1 MAKCHGPLFSESAS
15 GKLKSHLTFS
25 QRSSG
30 QQVRF
35 QKPSPDLLT
44 DARSA
49 SRNAYKDAADSWSL
63 LSTGQKAV
71 YIARAVGKPYS
82 GYNLFMSENIAG
94 VTCGIYGVKIYATG
108 LYGSII

>member
-35 QKPSPDLLT
+35 QKAQV
-44 DARSA
+44 DALSDAQIVQRQ
-49 SRNAYKDAADSWSL
+49 AYKDAVDSWNL
-63 LSTGQKAV
+63 LSDGEKDV

-82 GYNLFMSENIAG
+82 GYNLFISENKG
-94 VTCGIYGVKIYATG
+94 P
-108 LYGSII
+108 